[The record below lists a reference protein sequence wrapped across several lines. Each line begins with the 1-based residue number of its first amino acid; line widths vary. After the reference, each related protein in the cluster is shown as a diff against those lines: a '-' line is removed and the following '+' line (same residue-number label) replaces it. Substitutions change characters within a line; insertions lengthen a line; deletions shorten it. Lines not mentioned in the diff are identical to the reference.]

1 MSHAVTVIDKDT
13 GRKKTL
19 FEIKKPGVFRAKAER
34 AGMTTKRFAGAV
46 LANPENYP
54 KETRRQAA
62 SAKGLMAM
70 RKG

>member
-1 MSHAVTVIDKDT
+1 MAHTVTVRDEDT

-19 FEIKKPGVFRAKAER
+19 FTIKHPGAFRAKAER
-34 AGMTTKRFAGAV
+34 AGMSTKRFAGAV

-62 SAKGLMAM
+62 SAKGLMKM
-70 RKG
+70 SNS

>member
-1 MSHAVTVIDKDT
+1 MSEDVTVKT
-13 GRKKTL
+13 SSGRKKTL
-19 FEIKKPGVFRAKAER
+19 FTIKKPGAFRAKAER

-46 LANPENYP
+46 LANPENYS

-70 RKG
+70 KH